1 MCNAQGV
8 MCSLGT
14 LLLSPPDGQTKIDRH
29 IFIFI
34 NLYSSTIHILISST
48 SLETV
53 FIVLIIPLVVG
64 QGCYVSGQRHFTV
77 RWSNQTR
84 QHTYN
89 IHYILLYKPLHHH
102 LVRDKYLAGRGIS
115 PSDGLSSQT
124 NNAYQLNNNYDRW
137 SNPMMG
143 RRISAPV

>member
-1 MCNAQGV
+1 MCDAQGG

-14 LLLSPPDGQTKIDRH
+14 LLLSPPDGQTKIDRY

-84 QHTYN
+84 RRTHIQYTC
-89 IHYILLYKPLHHH
+89 ILYSSYKPLHHH
-102 LVRDKYLAGRGIS
+102 LVRDMYLAGRGIS

-124 NNAYQLNNNYDRW
+124 NNAYQLNNNYDR
-137 SNPMMG
+137 
-143 RRISAPV
+143 

>member
-77 RWSNQTR
+77 RWPNQTGR
-84 QHTYN
+84 HTHKIQYTF
-89 IHYILLYKPLHHH
+89 ILIFFFLNLFSIFITTTWSGICIWRGGVFHHRM
-102 LVRDKYLAGRGIS
+102 VK
-115 PSDGLSSQT
+115 QT
-124 NNAYQLNNNYDRW
+124 MPT
-137 SNPMMG
+137 S
-143 RRISAPV
+143 

>member
-1 MCNAQGV
+1 MCDAEGG

-14 LLLSPPDGQTKIDRH
+14 LLLSPPDGQTKIDRY

-84 QHTYN
+84 RHTYN
-89 IHYILLYKPLHHH
+89 IHLIFFFINPFTTTWSGICIWRGGVFHHRM
-102 LVRDKYLAGRGIS
+102 VK
-115 PSDGLSSQT
+115 QT
-124 NNAYQLNNNYDRW
+124 MPT
-137 SNPMMG
+137 S
-143 RRISAPV
+143 